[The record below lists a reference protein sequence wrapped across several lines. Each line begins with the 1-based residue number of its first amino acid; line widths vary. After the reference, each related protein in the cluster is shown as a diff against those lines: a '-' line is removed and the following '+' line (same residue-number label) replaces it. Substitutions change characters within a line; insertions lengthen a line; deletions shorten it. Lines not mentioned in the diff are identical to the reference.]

1 MSYIDSNEQMIQKIN
16 EVLQNKKDA
25 IVNIVNDKLT
35 ISVFS
40 LLEKNLQNV
49 KEINFVIRDVKFL
62 PHQSEIAHE
71 FEINPTLQRK
81 TSYSISPKLGAC
93 MILSRSTSIFVR
105 SMQVSV

>member
-1 MSYIDSNEQMIQKIN
+1 MIQKIN

-71 FEINPTLQRK
+71 FEINPTDVLFNAYDITEK
-81 TSYSISPKLGAC
+81 KSYSIFQKLGVC
-93 MILSRSTSIFVR
+93 MILLRNMSIFER
-105 SMQVSV
+105 LMQVSA

>member
-1 MSYIDSNEQMIQKIN
+1 MNAINSNEQMIQKIN

-49 KEINFVIRDVKFL
+49 KEINLYCSMLMI
-62 PHQSEIAHE
+62 
-71 FEINPTLQRK
+71 LQRR
-81 TSYSISPKLGAC
+81 TSYSIFPKLEVC
-93 MILSRSTSIFVR
+93 TILLRSMSIFVR
-105 SMQVSV
+105 LMQVST

>member
-62 PHQSEIAHE
+62 PHQSEMMPFII
-71 FEINPTLQRK
+71 FICWQ
-81 TSYSISPKLGAC
+81 LGIRQ
-93 MILSRSTSIFVR
+93 IL
-105 SMQVSV
+105 